1 MNQEQTSIEKVVS
14 LFKRLPG
21 VGEKSAQRFVYFYLN
36 APKEEGIRLAD
47 AIKEMILNTRTCS
60 ICYNKTDE
68 NPCKICSD
76 SGRNKA
82 QICVVETPLDVQL
95 IEDTNLHK
103 GVYFVLGGV
112 IDPTNGIGPDELLID
127 DLVSRVKKSIAT
139 STELEIIFAFAP
151 SLQSEVTINYICK
164 KLSALNFKDIKFSKL
179 AQGLQ
184 TGSDLQYTDSSTL
197 GRALVGRIQIIDN

>member
-47 AIKEMILNTRTCS
+47 AIKEMILNTKTCS

-76 SGRNKA
+76 NARNKA

-103 GVYFVLGGV
+103 GIYFVLGGV

-127 DLVSRVKKSIAT
+127 DLINRVKTNISV
-139 STELEIIFAFAP
+139 SNELELIFAFAP
-151 SLQSEVTINYICK
+151 SLQSEVTINYIVK
-164 KLSALNFKDIKFSKL
+164 KFSTLGIQNVKFSKL

>member
-1 MNQEQTSIEKVVS
+1 MDQEQSSIEKVVS

-47 AIKEMILNTRTCS
+47 AIKKMIIDTKTCS
-60 ICYNKTDE
+60 ICYNKTDL
-68 NPCKICSD
+68 NPCKICTDD
-76 SGRNKA
+76 SRDKF

-95 IEDTNLHK
+95 IEDTKLHR
-103 GVYFVLGGV
+103 GRYFVLGGV

-127 DLVSRVKKSIAT
+127 ELLSGLKKL
-139 STELEIIFAFAP
+139 STEKKQIEIIFAFAP
-151 SLQSEVTINYICK
+151 SLQSEVTINYVVK
-164 KLSALNFKDIKFSKL
+164 KIQGNNIVHIKFSKL

-197 GRALVGRIQIIDN
+197 GRALVGRIQIINN